1 VLGRVKYSSS
11 HDSILFAFF
20 AGDKDARAEARC
32 ESFQEKGEIGAR
44 VIKKTKLEAKWNEK
58 LLETEFLRQ
67 IFVLDMQ

>member
-1 VLGRVKYSSS
+1 VLGRVIDSSS

-20 AGDKDARAEARC
+20 AGDKDSRVEARC

-58 LLETEFLRQ
+58 LLKTEFLRQ

>member
-1 VLGRVKYSSS
+1 MIRFFLRFLQEKEKTRV
-11 HDSILFAFF
+11 F
-20 AGDKDARAEARC
+20 DKDSRAEARC

-44 VIKKTKLEAKWNEK
+44 VIKKAKLEAKWNEK